1 MTENEIGTI
10 IIETAIMIHR
20 KLGPG
25 LFESVY
31 EVILAHE
38 LRKRGLKA
46 ERQVSVEI
54 EWDGIIFDEGFRAD
68 ILVEDKV
75 MVELKSVETI
85 SRSHRKQI
93 QTYLGLSGYKL
104 GYLLNFG
111 AAVMKDG
118 IVRAV
123 NHLEE

>member
-1 MTENEIGTI
+1 
-10 IIETAIMIHR
+10 MIHR

-25 LFESVY
+25 LYESVY
-31 EVILAHE
+31 EVVLAHE

-46 ERQVSVEI
+46 ERQVPVEI
-54 EWDGIIFDEGFRAD
+54 EWDGIVFDEGFRAD
-68 ILVEDKV
+68 ILVEGKV
-75 MVELKSVETI
+75 MVELTSVETMA
-85 SRSHRKQI
+85 RAHRKQM

-111 AAVMKDG
+111 AALMKDG

-123 NHLEE
+123 NNLEE